1 MAKIAL
7 SRECSAGGRICLKNS
22 ARTLRVVAAQ
32 PGTDMMN
39 HRAKKWDTWLF
50 GLGISILAV
59 ACSGGSETPNGD
71 ADGTGGTGGIATTG
85 GTTGSGG
92 NVGEGTGGNFVATG
106 GLGAGDGGDSAGGG
120 GLGTGG
126 GSGGAVENLG
136 GVYVAPD
143 GDDANSGTLEA
154 PFLTLAR
161 ARDEVRTMNAAMS
174 EDLHVYL
181 RGGVYRLEEP
191 VSFSPEDS
199 GMNGH
204 RIHYESY
211 PGETAVLSGSV
222 PVSGWAPHEGDIYVA
237 SLDRATKLR
246 NLYVN
251 DQRAL
256 MASVRIPSQGGFG
269 TYSVT
274 SGQADWAWMSGS
286 GSDGLE
292 YSAGD
297 LPEIATNKDD
307 LEVVNGTTWNENIV
321 CTRDVTTEGG
331 SRVLWLQQPYGGIAQ
346 LPGWNAGF
354 SVNGTHTIFNAY
366 EFLSEPGTFY
376 FDKTAGQLY
385 YIPRPG
391 EDMATAEVEAPSV
404 ETLIK
409 IQGNS
414 LSERVQNL
422 TFRGITFENTDYNL
436 YEVDGSRGK
445 ASVQGATVYKA
456 YGDGNWHN
464 TQYEILDTFPGVI
477 MVSSASGIEIT
488 GSVVKHSGSEGIS
501 MINDVVESHITGT
514 VITDIAGSGI
524 TVGHPQHVYLG
535 DEGTHA
541 AYNAEIEGICTNNTI
556 ENNLL
561 YDISTLPG
569 FGGHSGITAFYT
581 DNLRIE
587 HNQIQLTA
595 YNGVNMGWGW
605 INFPDST
612 TARDNSVSYNRFID
626 TLSRLHDSGAIYT
639 IGQNPGTQIN
649 ENYVQGIPPAVSG
662 PTYGLH
668 NDEGSAYI
676 TENDNVLD
684 IDPGV
689 HYTINCEDFG
699 GKHDLTILRTYAT
712 VNKMGINPPSSTID
726 PPVAVPDNVWPRAQ
740 YEVCVASGIDE
751 AHQGIIFDS
760 LQPLVDRV
768 FPASA
773 EVEAG
778 DEPLPIRSSGADYVA
793 WFAPEGTTVFAE
805 GVTMTRAEGTA
816 TSIAIPTQTGTYRM
830 HLVDL
835 AGQKVGE
842 SETVLRVE

>member
-1 MAKIAL
+1 MTQLTNKWHVWL
-7 SRECSAGGRICLKNS
+7 SS
-22 ARTLRVVAAQ
+22 
-32 PGTDMMN
+32 
-39 HRAKKWDTWLF
+39 
-50 GLGISILAV
+50 LGISLLAF
-59 ACSGGSETPNGD
+59 ACSGESDSPAGDGDGGAGGSV
-71 ADGTGGTGGIATTG
+71 GTGGM
-85 GTTGSGG
+85 TGSGG
-92 NVGEGTGGNFVATG
+92 MIGEGTGGDFVGTG
-106 GLGAGDGGDSAGGG
+106 GLGPGSGGS
-120 GLGTGG
+120 LGTGG
-126 GSGGAVENLG
+126 GSGGGLTTGGGTGGGAADLG
-136 GVYVAPD
+136 GLYVAPD
-143 GDDANSGTLEA
+143 GDDTNPGSIDA
-154 PFLTLAR
+154 PFLTLKR
-161 ARDEVRTMNAAMS
+161 VRDEVRTMNGAMS

-181 RGGVYRLEEP
+181 RGGTYRLDET
-191 VSFSPEDS
+191 VTFSPEDS
-199 GMNGH
+199 GRNGH

-211 PGETAVLSGSV
+211 PGETAILSGSV
-222 PVSGWAPHEGDIYVA
+222 PVTGWTPHEGEIYVA
-237 SLDRATKLR
+237 ALDRSTKLR

-251 DQRAL
+251 DERAM
-256 MASVRIPSQGGFG
+256 MASIRIPSQGGFD
-269 TYSVT
+269 TYSVS

-286 GSDGLE
+286 GSDGLQ
-292 YSAGD
+292 YDAGD
-297 LPEIATNKDD
+297 LPEIATNTDD

-321 CTRDVTTEGG
+321 CSRDVTTEGG
-331 SRVLWLQQPYGGIAQ
+331 SRVLWLQQPYGAIAQ

-354 SVNGTHTIFNAY
+354 SVDGTHTIFNAY
-366 EFLSEPGTFY
+366 EFLTEPGTFY
-376 FDKTAGQLY
+376 FDKTEGQLY
-385 YIPRPG
+385 YIPRQG
-391 EDMATAEVEAPSV
+391 EDMATATVEAPV
-404 ETLIK
+404 LETLIE
-409 IQGNS
+409 IEGAS
-414 LSERVQNL
+414 LDERVENL
-422 TFRGITFENTDYNL
+422 SFRGITFENTDYNL

-464 TQYEILDTFPGVI
+464 TQYEVLDTFPGVI
-477 MVSSASGIEIT
+477 LVNSASGIEIT
-488 GSVVKHSGSEGIS
+488 DSVVKHSGSEGIS
-501 MINDVVESHITGT
+501 MINDVSDSAITGT

-541 AYNAEIEGICTNNTI
+541 AYSAAVEGICTDNLI

-581 DNLRIE
+581 DGLRIE

-612 TARDNSVSYNRFID
+612 TARDNTVSYNRFID

-649 ENYVQGIPPAVSG
+649 ENYVQGIPPAISG

-689 HYTINCEDFG
+689 HYTINAEDFG

-712 VNKMGINPPSSTID
+712 VNKMGIDPPNSTID
-726 PPVAVPDNVWPRAQ
+726 PPVAVPDNVWPRPQ

-751 AHQGIIFDS
+751 AHQGIIFES
-760 LQPLVDRV
+760 LSPLVDRV

-773 EVEAG
+773 AVAAG
-778 DEPLPIRSSGADYVA
+778 GESLPIRSSGAAYVA
-793 WFAPEGTTVFAE
+793 WFAPEGTTEFIE
-805 GVTMTRAEGTA
+805 GDTMTRAVGTA
-816 TSIAIPTQTGTYRM
+816 TSIAIPNQTGTYRM
-830 HLVDL
+830 HLVDSS
-835 AGQKVGE
+835 GQKVGQ
-842 SETVLRVE
+842 SETLLRVE